1 MWIVFA
7 VIVAAL
13 ILFSFARARV
23 RQRSAAR
30 RGEVWEGVVTDL
42 SRGSADGQNMFHRVE
57 MQLPSGETK
66 ELRIPGK
73 LWKSLSVG
81 DAVIKSA
88 GSPDPVKKS
97 A

>member
-1 MWIVFA
+1 MFA

-13 ILFSFARARV
+13 ILFSFVRARV
-23 RQRSAAR
+23 RHRSGAR
-30 RGEVWEGVVTDL
+30 RAEVWEGVVTDL
-42 SRGSADGQNMFHRVE
+42 SRRSADGQNMFHQVE
-57 MQLPSGETK
+57 IRLSDGQTRQ
-66 ELRIPGK
+66 LRIPGK

-88 GSPDPVKKS
+88 GSPDPVKKP